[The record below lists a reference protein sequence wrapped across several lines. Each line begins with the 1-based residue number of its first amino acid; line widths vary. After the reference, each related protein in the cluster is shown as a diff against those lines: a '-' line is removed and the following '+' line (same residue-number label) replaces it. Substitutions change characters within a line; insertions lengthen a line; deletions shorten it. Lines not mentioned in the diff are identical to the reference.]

1 MPNLY
6 IIGGANGSEKTTVAL
21 SLLPTLLGVFEYVN
35 ADAIATGLSP
45 LNPEAMAMQSGRLML
60 KRIKALADVKAD
72 FAFETTLAAK
82 SFVPFLRKCKTK
94 GYTINLMYFWLR
106 SQDLAIER
114 VARRVASGGHSI
126 PEADIRRRYQRGIR
140 NLFNLYLPLCD
151 GWMVF
156 DNSDPAPKLIAEAII
171 DEPSTIYGEGTWQQ
185 ICKELD
191 G

>member
-6 IIGGANGSEKTTVAL
+6 VIGGANGSGKTTVSL
-21 SLLPTLLGVFEYVN
+21 SLLPTLLGIFEYVN
-35 ADAIATGLSP
+35 ADAIAAGLSP
-45 LNPEAMAMQSGRLML
+45 LNPEAMAMQSGRLMVE
-60 KRIKALADVKAD
+60 RIKALADAQSN

-82 SFVPFLRKCKTK
+82 SFTPFLRECKNK

-106 SQDLAIER
+106 SPDLAVER

-126 PEADIRRRYQRGIR
+126 PEADIRRRYERGLR

-156 DNSDPAPKLIAEAII
+156 DNSDSAPRLIAEAIMN
-171 DEPSTIYGEGTWQQ
+171 EPPRIYSVGIWQE
-185 ICKELD
+185 IHGGSNE
-191 G
+191 

>member
-6 IIGGANGSEKTTVAL
+6 VIGGANGSGKTTVSL

-35 ADAIATGLSP
+35 ADAIAAGLSP
-45 LNPEAMAMQSGRLML
+45 LNPEAMAMQSGRLMV
-60 KRIKALADVKAD
+60 KRIRALADAQSN

-82 SFVPFLRKCKTK
+82 SFAPFLRGCRTK

-106 SQDLAIER
+106 SPDLAVER

-126 PEADIRRRYQRGIR
+126 PEADIRRRYERGLR

-156 DNSDPAPKLIAEAII
+156 DNSDPVPRLIAEAIMN
-171 DEPSTIYGEGTWQQ
+171 EPPRIYSEGIWQE
-185 ICKELD
+185 IH
-191 G
+191 GGSNG